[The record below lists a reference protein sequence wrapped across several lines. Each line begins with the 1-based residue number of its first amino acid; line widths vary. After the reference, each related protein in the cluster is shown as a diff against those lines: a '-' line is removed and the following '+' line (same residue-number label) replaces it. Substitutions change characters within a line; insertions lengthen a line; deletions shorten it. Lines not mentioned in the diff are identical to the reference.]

1 MRKVC
6 NNLTDL
12 LLPHKL
18 YFLLKS
24 FLFTDIPG
32 SSGVA
37 TKYRSKMK
45 SKCVSVEEPKSSA
58 DINEAM
64 ETNEIGMNF

>member
-18 YFLLKS
+18 NFLLKS
-24 FLFTDIPG
+24 FLFTDKPG
-32 SSGVA
+32 SGGVA
-37 TKYRSKMK
+37 TKTRPKME
-45 SKCVSVEEPKSSA
+45 SLVLHEESKSSA

-64 ETNEIGMNF
+64 ETNETGMNF